1 MVDFSEI
8 LEKVPDWKVYYT
20 VDELHESSAR
30 LANEYPDQVE
40 LMVLGSSAQ
49 GEDIDCLKIGDGRYN
64 ALIHGFPNCEE
75 PFGGNLLDYLS
86 WALVEHPKVAEKLDY
101 TWYLI
106 KCSDPDG
113 ARLNEG
119 FHGGPHTPMNFTLN
133 YYRTPNV
140 KTPDSCFPFRFGP
153 LDLNSPVPE
162 TEALMKVLDRVPM
175 SFVSALHMM
184 KWGGGI
190 TYEVP
195 HRCPE
200 LYASLWDAAK
210 RFDV

>member
-75 PFGGNLLDYLS
+75 PFG
-86 WALVEHPKVAEKLDY
+86 P
-101 TWYLI
+101 
-106 KCSDPDG
+106 
-113 ARLNEG
+113 
-119 FHGGPHTPMNFTLN
+119 GGPVSPI
-133 YYRTPNV
+133 
-140 KTPDSCFPFRFGP
+140 GP
-153 LDLNSPVPE
+153 
-162 TEALMKVLDRVPM
+162 
-175 SFVSALHMM
+175 
-184 KWGGGI
+184 
-190 TYEVP
+190 
-195 HRCPE
+195 
-200 LYASLWDAAK
+200 
-210 RFDV
+210 